1 MKSLL
6 CAKVVN
12 VMFFFFFFP
21 FVYFMQCS
29 IPLS

>member
-6 CAKVVN
+6 CAKVVD
-12 VMFFFFFFP
+12 VMFFFFFP

>member
-6 CAKVVN
+6 CTKVVN
-12 VMFFFFFFP
+12 VMFFFS